1 MRYILSAA
9 FLVSST
15 AIALAGSV
23 TSPRV
28 PEIDAL
34 SGLAALGLVGA
45 VSALIWE
52 RRQR

>member
-1 MRYILSAA
+1 MRYLLSAA

-15 AIALAGSV
+15 GIASAALV
-23 TSPRV
+23 QV
-28 PEIDAL
+28 PEIDAM

-52 RRQR
+52 RRRR

>member
-1 MRYILSAA
+1 MRYVLSAA

-15 AIALAGSV
+15 AIAFAGRV
-23 TSPRV
+23 PDTQV

-34 SGLAALGLVGA
+34 AGLAALGLVGA

-52 RRQR
+52 RRRR